1 MSAVHHDK
9 RWPPLRL
16 AAKRRDGWRCVRCG
30 GRLRLEVAHIIS
42 AKARPD
48 LAFELTNVRTLDWK
62 CHAQETR
69 AERGGDA
76 NPAREAWNGLVNELS
91 KPSNRKDVINA

>member
-1 MSAVHHDK
+1 MSAVHHDR

-16 AAKRRDGWRCVRCG
+16 AAKRRDNWQCVRCG
-30 GRLRLEVAHIIS
+30 GRVRLEVAHIIS

-48 LAFELTNVRTLDWK
+48 LAFELSNVRTLDSR

-76 NPAREAWNGLVNELS
+76 NPAREAWNVLVNELS